1 MKNYRTSDFLAKIV
15 LSLRTISFPAH
26 FDEKVVCFHIF
37 WLTKSFRHC
46 NIIQINIKNIC
57 SFRQRITCCHQ
68 IVCRFV
74 LFVDFVR
81 RKNSRLPTIPKR
93 HKRKKNPQSEKNLNL
108 KTTSVYRSINKTPKL
123 TQKCFSMFQ
132 CD

>member
-1 MKNYRTSDFLAKIV
+1 LTKKTALISNKNDVKNYRTVDFLAKIV
-15 LSLRTISFPAH
+15 LSLGILGFPAY
-26 FDEKVVCFHIF
+26 FDEKAVFFHIF
-37 WLTKSFRHC
+37 WLTKSFRNG

-93 HKRKKNPQSEKNLNL
+93 QKRKKNPQSEKNLNL
-108 KTTSVYRSINKTPKL
+108 KTTSVYRSINKTP
-123 TQKCFSMFQ
+123 
-132 CD
+132 